1 MSWWG
6 RLWGSTNLDPKRDSA
21 DDFWYEDLPYR
32 AEAGEAVTPTRAMQI
47 PAVVDALDAVT
58 DPLSHLPL
66 KVFRRTGPNDEDK
79 EPAPDHPASR
89 LLASPS
95 VDGLTRYEFRGQ
107 QQWDLALHGNA
118 YAEWMFGDDGAE
130 GWRLHPADLVTV
142 KRSLG
147 RVTYWVNDQV
157 EERNRSVAADM
168 MWHMRTV
175 PLDRD
180 RLCGLSPVYLNSE
193 TLSRA
198 LAVQAYGARFFRND
212 GQAGGVIEF
221 PTGHSFKTPEDRERW
236 RAAWGRFRRQKA
248 QHSDGILEH
257 GAKYNRQQLDNEK
270 SQFVETEQHMA
281 IQVARIWHV
290 PPHKIRSLERAT
302 HSNIE
307 QQAIEFVTDTLL
319 GWLALHQD
327 SLKQDVIDPMTEA
340 RRLNGEYFAEYNVAG
355 LLRGDLLSRY
365 QAFAMGRQWGWLSVN
380 DVLRADGKSSIGPE
394 GDVRLQP
401 MNMQP
406 LGSEPVASERGRGMP
421 SDPSGSQSE

>member
-6 RLWGSTNLDPKRDSA
+6 RLFGAVPSRDPSS
-21 DDFWYEDLPYR
+21 DFWYEDLPHR
-32 AEAGEAVTPTRAMQI
+32 AEAGEAVTPHRAMQI

-58 DPLSHLPL
+58 DPLAHLPL

-79 EPAPDHPASR
+79 EPAPDHPAYR

-118 YAEWMFGDDGAE
+118 YAEWRFGDRGAE
-130 GWRLHPADLVTV
+130 GWRLHAADLVRV
-142 KRSLG
+142 ERIAG

-157 EERNRSVAADM
+157 EEHQRRIDPDM
-168 MWHMRTV
+168 IWHIRTV

-180 RLCGLSPVYLNSE
+180 RLCGLSPIYLNSE

-198 LAVQAYGARFFRND
+198 LAVQAYGSRFFRND

-221 PTGHSFKTPEDRERW
+221 PAGYAFKTSEDREKW
-236 RAAWGRFRRQKA
+236 RAAWRRYRTGKA
-248 QHSDGILEH
+248 QHGDGILEY
-257 GAKYNRQQLDNEK
+257 GAKYNRQALDNEK

-319 GWLALHQD
+319 GWLALHQA

-340 RRLNGEYFAEYNVAG
+340 AGLEGDFVAEYSVAD

-380 DVLRADGKSSIGPE
+380 DVLRADGRAPIGRE

-406 LGSEPVASERGRGMP
+406 LGAEPAVSERGTGTP